1 MKRKKVLAAL
11 LAGALVMSSAA
22 FPNSMSVKAENRT
35 LEDGLV
41 ASYDFD
47 QKDLTNGISGQGQAE
62 AIVTGLGAYEQAL
75 TYEAGA
81 TDKGQALKLG
91 DYGLKLNQQNLGDDF
106 SVSMWLKPG
115 GKFAKNEAVMFLG
128 YHSPEKWLAVAGP
141 ESLGPNCKFWTNGSG
156 NGQSFGWTGFG
167 NMTIDTSWHC
177 LTVTGSNDGVT
188 AYLDGKEVGTGGSI
202 APLTGENQDVYIGVN
217 NWDTEFN
224 GLVDEIK
231 VYNRK
236 LSEQEVLQLYNPEIT
251 PEDIL
256 DAEGITVTE
265 ALHTIKG
272 RTSKITVNMPAVAE
286 ETGAEVKFE
295 SQNPEIA
302 TVGEEGVVT
311 AQKAGETSITT
322 TVTLGSV
329 TKTAETMVYVEN
341 SLNRRL
347 TAVFDF
353 ENELSNSAEGAE
365 GDAQAASLIVTGL
378 KAYNGEA
385 VYKDGHDG
393 KAIQLGEYGLKLN
406 QENLGTDYTVSA
418 WVKADTA
425 MLENQ
430 CMLFLGYHNP
440 ENWIAISGMGRGSA
454 IASDNF
460 KVWAK
465 GGIYASHTTLFS
477 PMIQNQEW
485 HQITLTESTG
495 KLSAYLDG
503 ICLGTVN
510 SNAPLVGE
518 NQDIYLGV
526 NNWDAEYA
534 GLVDEVKVYSLAMTE
549 EEVQQQAA
557 DEFSEKL
564 QKNLEKALDVKD
576 ILGKNSSENE
586 IYYDLSLP
594 TAAAGIP
601 LGWSTDH
608 EDIIGADGT
617 VTSPSA
623 DQEVTVTATASS
635 NVLQAALTFKVTVK
649 AVDSEKLTALLEE
662 AAKVDQTYLTDVS
675 KEHLQAAIAAA
686 ETAVETP
693 TYESVEKAYTD
704 LKQAMEELYYVTVE
718 NPFDAIVEPKAK
730 VSMQVGDAEQ
740 LMEIPEAVKD
750 MVTVT
755 YASED
760 ENIAVYEE
768 GTVTAAA
775 AGKTI
780 VTATVT
786 AKDEV
791 PGYGGFA
798 MEYSTAVEV
807 TAEEPPVHVHD
818 LTKMEGKE
826 PTCTAA
832 GNIEY
837 WYCEEC
843 GKYFADKD
851 ATTEISEK
859 DTILPMKEHEW
870 ETEYTVDKEATAT
883 EDGSKSIHCKHCDA
897 KKDVQVIPA
906 TGKPG
911 STDKPG
917 NTDKP
922 GSTGKPGNTGTN
934 NEGGNGNQK
943 PSGSVQ
949 TGDTTQSMPWILLL
963 GVSVLGCI
971 VVLQKRRTKK

>member
-11 LAGALVMSSAA
+11 LAGALVMSLSA

-41 ASYDFD
+41 ASYDFNK
-47 QKDLTNGISGQGQAE
+47 KDLTNGVSEQGQAE
-62 AIVTGLGAYEQAL
+62 AIVTGLKAYEQAL
-75 TYEAGA
+75 TYEAGD

-91 DYGLKLNQQNLGDDF
+91 DYGLKLNQQDLGDDF
-106 SVSMWLKPG
+106 SVSMWLKPNG
-115 GKFAKNEAVMFLG
+115 EFAKNEAVMFLG

-141 ESLGPNCKFWTNGSG
+141 ENPGPSCKFWTNGSG

-167 NMTIDTSWHC
+167 NMTMDSSWHC
-177 LTVTGSNDGVT
+177 LTVTGSNEGVT
-188 AYLDGKEVGTGGSI
+188 AYLDGKAVGTGGSI
-202 APLTGENQDVYIGVN
+202 APLTGENQDIYMGVN
-217 NWDTEFN
+217 NWDTEFD
-224 GLVDEIK
+224 GLVDDIK

-251 PEDIL
+251 PEEVL

-272 RTSKITVNMPAVAE
+272 RTSKITVNMPAVAVE
-286 ETGAEVKFE
+286 AGAKVKFE
-295 SQNPEIA
+295 SQSTEIA
-302 TVGEEGVVT
+302 TVDEEGVVT
-311 AQKAGETSITT
+311 AQKAGETSIIT

-341 SLNRRL
+341 SLNSRL

-353 ENELSNSAEGAE
+353 EDGLSNSVEGAE
-365 GDAQAASLIVTGL
+365 GAAQAASLIVTGL

-418 WVKADTA
+418 WVKADQA

-440 ENWIAISGMGRGSA
+440 ENWIAISGMGRGNA

-465 GGIYASHTTLFS
+465 GGIYGSHTTLFS
-477 PMIQNQEW
+477 PMIQSQEW
-485 HQITLTESTG
+485 HQITLTETAG
-495 KLSAYLDG
+495 QLSVYLDG

-526 NNWDAEYA
+526 NNWDTEYT
-534 GLVDEVKVYSLAMTE
+534 GLMDEVKVYSLAMTE

-557 DEFSEKL
+557 VEFSEKL
-564 QKNLEKALDVKD
+564 KKNLEKALTVRD
-576 ILGKNSSENE
+576 ILGKNSSEKE
-586 IYYDLSLP
+586 IYYNLSLP
-594 TAAAGIP
+594 IEAAGIP
-601 LGWSTDH
+601 LSWSTDH
-608 EDIIGADGT
+608 EDIIGADG
-617 VTSPSA
+617 VVKGVSA
-623 DQEVTVTATASS
+623 DQEVTVIATASS
-635 NVLQAALTFKVTVK
+635 QVLKAALSFKVTVK
-649 AVDSEKLTALLEE
+649 AVDSAKLTALLEE
-662 AAKVDQTYLTDVS
+662 AEKVDQTYLTDVS
-675 KEHLQAAIAAA
+675 KERLQAAIEAA

-693 TYESVEKAYTD
+693 TYEAVEKAYTD
-704 LKQAMEELYYVTVE
+704 LKQAMEELYYVPVE
-718 NPFDAIVEPKAK
+718 NPFDAIVQPKVK
-730 VSMQVGDAEQ
+730 TTLQVGTSEQ

-760 ENIAVYEE
+760 ENVAGYED
-768 GTVTAAA
+768 GTVTANAV
-775 AGKTI
+775 GKTI

-791 PGYGGFA
+791 SGYGGFS
-798 MEYSTAVEV
+798 MNYSTAVEV
-807 TAEEPPVHVHD
+807 TEENPPAHVHN
-818 LTKMEGKE
+818 LTKIEGKE

-832 GNIEY
+832 GNMEY
-837 WYCEEC
+837 WYCEDC
-843 GKYFADKD
+843 GKYFADQD
-851 ATTEISEK
+851 AVTELSEK
-859 DTILPMKEHEW
+859 DTILSMKEHEW
-870 ETEYTVDKEATAT
+870 ETEYTVDKEPTAT
-883 EDGSKSIHCKHCDA
+883 EAGSKSIHCKHCDA

-906 TGKPG
+906 TGTPG

-917 NTDKP
+917 N
-922 GSTGKPGNTGTN
+922 
-934 NEGGNGNQK
+934 QK
-943 PSGSVQ
+943 PTGSVQ
-949 TGDTTQSMPWILLL
+949 TGDTTWSMPMPWILLL
-963 GVSVLGCI
+963 SVSALGCI
-971 VVLQKRRTKK
+971 VVIQKRRTKK

>member
-11 LAGALVMSSAA
+11 LAGALVMSSAV

-41 ASYDFD
+41 ASYDFNK
-47 QKDLTNGISGQGQAE
+47 KDLTNGVSEQGQAE
-62 AIVTGLGAYEQAL
+62 AIVTGLKAYEQAL
-75 TYEAGA
+75 TYEAGD
-81 TDKGQALKLG
+81 TEKGQALKLG
-91 DYGLKLNQQNLGDDF
+91 DYGLKLNQQDLGDDF
-106 SVSMWLKPG
+106 SVSMWLKPNG
-115 GKFAKNEAVMFLG
+115 EFVKNEAVMFLG

-141 ESLGPNCKFWTNGSG
+141 EKPGPSCKFWTNGSG
-156 NGQSFGWTGFG
+156 NGQSFSWTDFG
-167 NMTIDTSWHC
+167 NMTMDSSWHC
-177 LTVTGSNDGVT
+177 LTVTGSNEGVT
-188 AYLDGKEVGTGGSI
+188 AYLDGKAVGTGGSI
-202 APLTGENQDVYIGVN
+202 APLTGENQDIYIGVN
-217 NWDTEFN
+217 NWDTEFD
-224 GLVDEIK
+224 GLVDDIK

-251 PEDIL
+251 PEEVL

-272 RTSKITVNMPAVAE
+272 RTSKITVNMPAVAVE
-286 ETGAEVKFE
+286 AGADVKFE
-295 SQNPEIA
+295 SQNMEIA
-302 TVGEEGVVT
+302 TVDEEGVVT
-311 AQKAGETSITT
+311 AQKAGETRITT

-341 SLNRRL
+341 SLNSRL

-353 ENELSNSAEGAE
+353 EDGLSNSAEGAE
-365 GDAQAASLIVTGL
+365 GDAQTASLIVTGL

-418 WVKADTA
+418 WVKADQA

-440 ENWIAISGMGRGSA
+440 ENWIAISGMGRGNA

-465 GGIYASHTTLFS
+465 GGIYGSHTTLFS

-485 HQITLTESTG
+485 HQITLTETAG
-495 KLSAYLDG
+495 QLSVYLDG

-526 NNWDAEYA
+526 NNWDTEYT
-534 GLVDEVKVYSLAMTE
+534 GLMDEVKVYSLAMTE

-557 DEFSEKL
+557 EEFSEKL
-564 QKNLEKALDVKD
+564 QKKLEKELTVKD
-576 ILGKNSSENE
+576 ILGKNSSEKE
-586 IYYDLSLP
+586 VYYNLSLP
-594 TAAAGIP
+594 TEAAGIP
-601 LGWSTDH
+601 LSWSTDH
-608 EDIIGADGT
+608 EDIIGADG
-617 VTSPSA
+617 VVKGVSA

-635 NVLQAALTFKVTVK
+635 QVLKAALSLKVTVK
-649 AVDSEKLTALLEE
+649 AVDSAKLTALLEE
-662 AAKVDQTYLTDVS
+662 AEKVDQTYLTDVS
-675 KEHLQAAIAAA
+675 KERLQAAIEVA

-693 TYESVEKAYTD
+693 TYEVVEKAYTD

-718 NPFDAIVEPKAK
+718 NPFDAIVQPKVKTTLQAGT
-730 VSMQVGDAEQ
+730 SEQ

-760 ENIAVYEE
+760 ENVAGYED
-768 GTVTAAA
+768 GTVTANAV
-775 AGKTI
+775 GKTI

-791 PGYGGFA
+791 AGYGGFS
-798 MEYSTAVEV
+798 MNYSTAVEV
-807 TAEEPPVHVHD
+807 TEENPPAHVHN
-818 LTKMEGKE
+818 LTKVEGKE

-832 GNIEY
+832 GNMEY

-843 GKYFADKD
+843 GKYFADQD
-851 ATTEISEK
+851 AVTELSEK
-859 DTILPMKEHEW
+859 DIILPMKEHEW
-870 ETEYTVDKEATAT
+870 ETEYRVDKEPTAT
-883 EDGSKSIHCKHCDA
+883 EAGSKSIHCKHCDA

-906 TGKPG
+906 TGTPG

-917 NTDKP
+917 N
-922 GSTGKPGNTGTN
+922 
-934 NEGGNGNQK
+934 QK
-943 PSGSVQ
+943 PTGSVQ
-949 TGDTTQSMPWILLL
+949 TGDTTWSMPWILLL
-963 GVSVLGCI
+963 GVSAFGCI
-971 VVLQKRRTKK
+971 VVIQKRRTKK

>member
-22 FPNSMSVKAENRT
+22 FPNSMSVKAERRT

-41 ASYDFD
+41 ASYDFNK
-47 QKDLTNGISGQGQAE
+47 KDLTNGVSGQGQAE
-62 AIVTGLGAYEQAL
+62 AIITGLSAYEQVL
-75 TYEAGA
+75 TYAAGD

-91 DYGLKLNQQNLGDDF
+91 DYGLKLNQQDLGDDF
-106 SVSMWLKPG
+106 SVSMWLKPNG
-115 GKFAKNEAVMFLG
+115 AFAKNEAVMFLG

-141 ESLGPNCKFWTNGSG
+141 ENPGPSCKFWTNGSG

-167 NMTIDTSWHC
+167 NMTMDPSWHC
-177 LTVTGSNDGVT
+177 LTVTGSNEGVT
-188 AYLDGKEVGTGGSI
+188 AYLDGKAVGTGGSI
-202 APLTGENQDVYIGVN
+202 APLTGENQDIYIGVN
-217 NWDTEFN
+217 NWDTEFD
-224 GLVDEIK
+224 GLVDDIK

-251 PEDIL
+251 PEEVL

-272 RTSKITVNMPAVAE
+272 RTSKITVNMPAVAVE
-286 ETGAEVKFE
+286 AGADVKFE
-295 SQNPEIA
+295 SQNTEIA
-302 TVGEEGVVT
+302 TVDEEGVVT
-311 AQKAGETSITT
+311 AQQAGETRITT

-341 SLNRRL
+341 SLNSRL

-353 ENELSNSAEGAE
+353 EDGLSNSAEGAE
-365 GDAQAASLIVTGL
+365 GTAQAASLIVTGL

-418 WVKADTA
+418 WVKADQA

-440 ENWIAISGMGRGSA
+440 ENWIAISGMGRGNA

-465 GGIYASHTTLFS
+465 GGIYGSHTTLFS

-485 HQITLTESTG
+485 HQITLTETAG
-495 KLSAYLDG
+495 QLSVYLDG

-526 NNWDAEYA
+526 NNWDTEYT
-534 GLVDEVKVYSLAMTE
+534 GLMDEVKVYSLAMTE

-557 DEFSEKL
+557 EEFSEKL
-564 QKNLEKALDVKD
+564 QKNLEKALTVRD
-576 ILGKNSSENE
+576 ILGKNSSEKE
-586 IYYDLSLP
+586 IYYNLSLP
-594 TAAAGIP
+594 TEAAGMP
-601 LGWSTDH
+601 LSWSTDH
-608 EDIIGADGT
+608 EDIIGADGV
-617 VTSPSA
+617 VTGVSA

-635 NVLQAALTFKVTVK
+635 QVLQAELSFKVTVK
-649 AVDSEKLTALLEE
+649 AVDSAKLTALLEE
-662 AAKVDQTYLTDVS
+662 AEKVDQTYLTDVS
-675 KEHLQAAIAAA
+675 KERLQAAIAAA
-686 ETAVETP
+686 ETAVGTP
-693 TYESVEKAYTD
+693 TYEAVEKAYTD
-704 LKQAMEELYYVTVE
+704 LKQAMEELYYVAVE
-718 NPFDAIVEPKAK
+718 NPFDAIVQPKVKTTLQAGT
-730 VSMQVGDAEQ
+730 SEQ

-760 ENIAVYEE
+760 ENVAGYED
-768 GTVTAAA
+768 GTVTANAV
-775 AGKTI
+775 GKTI

-791 PGYGGFA
+791 PGYGGFS
-798 MEYSTAVEV
+798 MNYSTAVEV
-807 TAEEPPVHVHD
+807 TEENPPAHVHN
-818 LTKMEGKE
+818 LTKVEGKE

-832 GNIEY
+832 GNMEY

-843 GKYFADKD
+843 GKYFADQD
-851 ATTEISEK
+851 AVTEISEK

-870 ETEYTVDKEATAT
+870 ETEYTVDKEPTAT
-883 EDGSKSIHCKHCDA
+883 EAGSKSIHCKHCDA

-906 TGKPG
+906 TG
-911 STDKPG
+911 TQ
-917 NTDKP
+917 
-922 GSTGKPGNTGTN
+922 GSTGKPGSTGTN

-943 PSGSVQ
+943 PTGSVQ
-949 TGDTTQSMPWILLL
+949 TGDTTRSMPWILLL
-963 GVSVLGCI
+963 SVSALGCT
-971 VVLQKRRTKK
+971 VVIQKRRSKK

>member
-41 ASYDFD
+41 ASYDFNK
-47 QKDLTNGISGQGQAE
+47 KDLTNGVSEQGQAE

-75 TYEAGA
+75 TYEAGD

-91 DYGLKLNQQNLGDDF
+91 DYGLKLNQRDLGDDF
-106 SVSMWLKPG
+106 SVSMWLKPNG
-115 GKFAKNEAVMFLG
+115 DFAENEAVMFLG
-128 YHSPEKWLAVAGP
+128 YHSPEKWLAVAGSGNP
-141 ESLGPNCKFWTNGSG
+141 ESDCKFWTNGSG

-167 NMTIDTSWHC
+167 NMTIDSSWHC
-177 LTVTGSNDGVT
+177 LTVTGSNEGVT
-188 AYLDGKEVGTGGSI
+188 AYLDGKAVGTGGSI
-202 APLTGENQDVYIGVN
+202 APLTGENQDIYIGVN
-217 NWDTEFN
+217 NWDTEFD
-224 GLVDEIK
+224 GLVDDIK

-251 PEDIL
+251 PEEVL

-272 RTSKITVNMPAVAE
+272 RTSKITVNMPAVAVE
-286 ETGAEVKFE
+286 AGAKVKFE
-295 SQNPEIA
+295 SQSTEIA
-302 TVGEEGVVT
+302 TVDEEGVVT

-341 SLNRRL
+341 SLNSRL

-353 ENELSNSAEGAE
+353 EDGLSNSAEGAE
-365 GDAQAASLIVTGL
+365 GAAQAASLIVTGL

-385 VYKDGHDG
+385 VYKDGHAG

-418 WVKADTA
+418 WVKADQA

-440 ENWIAISGMGRGSA
+440 ENWIAISGMGRGNA

-465 GGIYASHTTLFS
+465 GGIYGSHTTLFS
-477 PMIQNQEW
+477 PMIQSQEW
-485 HQITLTESTG
+485 HQITLTETAG
-495 KLSAYLDG
+495 QLSVYLDG

-526 NNWDAEYA
+526 NNWDTEYT
-534 GLVDEVKVYSLAMTE
+534 GLMDEVKVYSLAMTE

-557 DEFSEKL
+557 EEFSEKL
-564 QKNLEKALDVKD
+564 QKKLEKELTVKD
-576 ILGKNSSENE
+576 ILGKNSSEKE
-586 IYYDLSLP
+586 VYYNLSLP
-594 TAAAGIP
+594 TEATGIP
-601 LGWSTDH
+601 LSWSTDH
-608 EDIIGADGT
+608 EDIIGADG
-617 VTSPSA
+617 VVKGVSA

-635 NVLQAALTFKVTVK
+635 QVLQAALSFKVTVK
-649 AVDSEKLTALLEE
+649 AVDSAKLTALLEE
-662 AAKVDQTYLTDVS
+662 AEKVDQTYLTDVS
-675 KEHLQAAIAAA
+675 KERLQAAIAAA

-693 TYESVEKAYTD
+693 TYEAVEKAYTD

-718 NPFDAIVEPKAK
+718 NPFDAIVQPKVKTTLQAGT
-730 VSMQVGDAEQ
+730 SEQ

-760 ENIAVYEE
+760 ENVAGYEN
-768 GTVTAAA
+768 GTVTANAV
-775 AGKTI
+775 GKTI

-791 PGYGGFA
+791 LGYGGFS
-798 MEYSTAVEV
+798 MNYSTAVEV
-807 TAEEPPVHVHD
+807 TEENPPAHVHN
-818 LTKMEGKE
+818 LTKVEGKE

-832 GNIEY
+832 GNMEY

-843 GKYFADKD
+843 GKYFADQD
-851 ATTEISEK
+851 AVTEISGK

-870 ETEYTVDKEATAT
+870 ETEYTVDKEPTAT
-883 EDGSKSIHCKHCDA
+883 EAGSKSIHCKHCDA
-897 KKDVQVIPA
+897 KMDVQVIPA
-906 TGKPG
+906 TGTPG

-917 NTDKP
+917 N
-922 GSTGKPGNTGTN
+922 
-934 NEGGNGNQK
+934 QK
-943 PSGSVQ
+943 PTESVQ
-949 TGDTTQSMPWILLL
+949 TGDTTWSMPWILLL
-963 GVSVLGCI
+963 GISAFGCI
-971 VVLQKRRTKK
+971 VVIQKRRTKK

>member
-41 ASYDFD
+41 ASYDFNK
-47 QKDLTNGISGQGQAE
+47 KDLTNGVSEQGQAE

-75 TYEAGA
+75 TYEAGD

-91 DYGLKLNQQNLGDDF
+91 DYGLKLNQRDLGDDF
-106 SVSMWLKPG
+106 SVSMWLKPNG
-115 GKFAKNEAVMFLG
+115 DFAENEAVMFLG
-128 YHSPEKWLAVAGP
+128 YHSPEKWLAVAGSGNP
-141 ESLGPNCKFWTNGSG
+141 ESDCKFWTNGSG

-167 NMTIDTSWHC
+167 NMTMDSSWHC
-177 LTVTGSNDGVT
+177 LTVTGSNEGVT
-188 AYLDGKEVGTGGSI
+188 AYLDGKAVGTGGSI
-202 APLTGENQDVYIGVN
+202 APLTGENQDIYIGVN
-217 NWDTEFN
+217 NWDTEFD
-224 GLVDEIK
+224 GLVDDIK

-251 PEDIL
+251 PEEVL

-272 RTSKITVNMPAVAE
+272 RTSKITVNMPAVAVE
-286 ETGAEVKFE
+286 AGAKVKFE
-295 SQNPEIA
+295 SQSTEIA
-302 TVGEEGVVT
+302 TVDEEGVVT

-322 TVTLGSV
+322 TATLGSV

-341 SLNRRL
+341 SLNSRL

-353 ENELSNSAEGAE
+353 EDGLSNSAEGAE
-365 GDAQAASLIVTGL
+365 GAAQAASLIVTGL

-418 WVKADTA
+418 WVKADQA

-440 ENWIAISGMGRGSA
+440 ENWIAISGMGRGNA

-465 GGIYASHTTLFS
+465 GGIYGSHTTLFS

-485 HQITLTESTG
+485 HQITLTETAG
-495 KLSAYLDG
+495 QLSVYLDG

-526 NNWDAEYA
+526 NNWDTEYT
-534 GLVDEVKVYSLAMTE
+534 GLMDEVKVYSLAMTE

-557 DEFSEKL
+557 EEFSEKL
-564 QKNLEKALDVKD
+564 KKNLEKALTVRD
-576 ILGKNSSENE
+576 ILGKNSSEKE
-586 IYYDLSLP
+586 IYYNLSLP
-594 TAAAGIP
+594 TEVAGIP
-601 LGWSTDH
+601 LSWSTDH
-608 EDIIGADGT
+608 EDIIGADG
-617 VTSPSA
+617 VVKGVSV

-635 NVLQAALTFKVTVK
+635 QVLQAALSFKVTVK
-649 AVDSEKLTALLEE
+649 AVDSAKLTALLEE
-662 AAKVDQTYLTDVS
+662 AEKVDQTYLTDVS
-675 KEHLQAAIAAA
+675 KERLQAAIAAA

-693 TYESVEKAYTD
+693 TYEAVEKACTD

-718 NPFDAIVEPKAK
+718 NPFDAIVQPKVKTTLQAGT
-730 VSMQVGDAEQ
+730 SEQ

-760 ENIAVYEE
+760 ENVAGYED
-768 GTVTAAA
+768 GTVTANAV
-775 AGKTI
+775 GKTI

-791 PGYGGFA
+791 AGYGGFS
-798 MEYSTAVEV
+798 MNYSTAVEV
-807 TAEEPPVHVHD
+807 TEENPPAHVHN
-818 LTKMEGKE
+818 LTKVEGKE

-832 GNIEY
+832 GNMEY

-843 GKYFADKD
+843 GKYFADQD
-851 ATTEISEK
+851 AVTEISEK

-870 ETEYTVDKEATAT
+870 ETEYTVDKEPTAT
-883 EDGSKSIHCKHCDA
+883 EAGSKSIHCKHCDA

-906 TGKPG
+906 TGTPG

-917 NTDKP
+917 N
-922 GSTGKPGNTGTN
+922 
-934 NEGGNGNQK
+934 QK
-943 PSGSVQ
+943 PTGSVQ
-949 TGDTTQSMPWILLL
+949 TGDTTWSMPWILLL
-963 GVSVLGCI
+963 GVSAFGCI
-971 VVLQKRRTKK
+971 VVIQKRRTKK

>member
-62 AIVTGLGAYEQAL
+62 AIVTGLKAYEQAL
-75 TYEAGA
+75 TYEAGD

-106 SVSMWLKPG
+106 SVSMWLKPD

-141 ESLGPNCKFWTNGSG
+141 ENPGPSCKFWTNGSG

-188 AYLDGKEVGTGGSI
+188 AYLDGKAVGTGGSI

-256 DAEGITVTE
+256 DAEGITATE

-286 ETGAEVKFE
+286 EAGAEVKFE

-302 TVGEEGVVT
+302 TVDEEGVVT

-341 SLNRRL
+341 SLNSRL

-406 QENLGTDYTVSA
+406 QNNLGTDYTVSA

-465 GGIYASHTTLFS
+465 GGIYGSHTTLFS
-477 PMIQNQEW
+477 PMIQSQEW

-564 QKNLEKALDVKD
+564 QKSLEKALDVKD

-594 TAAAGIP
+594 TASAGIP
-601 LGWSTDH
+601 LSWSTDH

-662 AAKVDQTYLTDVS
+662 AAKVDPTYLTDVS
-675 KEHLQAAIAAA
+675 KERLQAAIAAA

-718 NPFDAIVEPKAK
+718 NPFDAIVEPKVK

-760 ENIAVYEE
+760 ENVAVYEE

-807 TAEEPPVHVHD
+807 TAEEPPAHVHD

-883 EDGSKSIHCKHCDA
+883 EDGSKSIHCKNCDA

-934 NEGGNGNQK
+934 NEGGNGSQK

-949 TGDTTQSMPWILLL
+949 TGDTTQSMAWILLL
-963 GVSVLGCI
+963 GVSALGCI
-971 VVLQKRRTKK
+971 VVIQKRRTEK

>member
-41 ASYDFD
+41 ASYDFNK
-47 QKDLTNGISGQGQAE
+47 KDLTNGVSEQGQAE

-75 TYEAGA
+75 TYEAGD

-91 DYGLKLNQQNLGDDF
+91 DYGLKLNQRDLGDDF
-106 SVSMWLKPG
+106 SVSMWLKPNG
-115 GKFAKNEAVMFLG
+115 DFAENEAVMFLG
-128 YHSPEKWLAVAGP
+128 YHSPEKWLAVAGSGNP
-141 ESLGPNCKFWTNGSG
+141 ESDCKFWTNGSG

-167 NMTIDTSWHC
+167 NMTIDSSWHC
-177 LTVTGSNDGVT
+177 LTVTGSNEGVT
-188 AYLDGKEVGTGGSI
+188 AYLDGKAVGTGGSI
-202 APLTGENQDVYIGVN
+202 APLTGENQDIYIGVN
-217 NWDTEFN
+217 NWDTEFD
-224 GLVDEIK
+224 GLVDDIK

-251 PEDIL
+251 PEEVL

-272 RTSKITVNMPAVAE
+272 RTSKITVNMPAVAVE
-286 ETGAEVKFE
+286 AGAKVKFE
-295 SQNPEIA
+295 SQSTEIA
-302 TVGEEGVVT
+302 TVDEEGVVT

-322 TVTLGSV
+322 TATLGSV

-341 SLNRRL
+341 SLNSRL

-353 ENELSNSAEGAE
+353 EDGLSNSAEGAE
-365 GDAQAASLIVTGL
+365 GAAQAASLIVTGL

-418 WVKADTA
+418 WVKADQA

-440 ENWIAISGMGRGSA
+440 ENWIAISGMGRGNA

-465 GGIYASHTTLFS
+465 GGIYGSHTTLFS

-485 HQITLTESTG
+485 HQITLTETAG
-495 KLSAYLDG
+495 QLSVYLDG

-526 NNWDAEYA
+526 NNWDTEYT
-534 GLVDEVKVYSLAMTE
+534 GLMDEVKVYSLAMTE

-557 DEFSEKL
+557 EEFSEKL
-564 QKNLEKALDVKD
+564 QKKLEKELTVKD
-576 ILGKNSSENE
+576 ILGKNSSEKE
-586 IYYDLSLP
+586 VYYNLSLP
-594 TAAAGIP
+594 TEAAGIP
-601 LGWSTDH
+601 LSWSTDH
-608 EDIIGADGT
+608 EDIIGADG
-617 VTSPSA
+617 VVKGVSA

-635 NVLQAALTFKVTVK
+635 QVLKAALSFKVTVK
-649 AVDSEKLTALLEE
+649 AVDSAKLTALLEE
-662 AAKVDQTYLTDVS
+662 AEKVDQTYLTDVS
-675 KEHLQAAIAAA
+675 KERLQAAIEAA

-693 TYESVEKAYTD
+693 TYEAVEKAYTD
-704 LKQAMEELYYVTVE
+704 LKQAMEELYYVPVE
-718 NPFDAIVEPKAK
+718 NPFDAIVQPKVKTTLQAGT
-730 VSMQVGDAEQ
+730 SEQ

-760 ENIAVYEE
+760 ENVAGYED
-768 GTVTAAA
+768 GTVTANA

-807 TAEEPPVHVHD
+807 TAEEPSVHVHD

-832 GNIEY
+832 GNMEY

-851 ATTEISEK
+851 ATTELSEK

-870 ETEYTVDKEATAT
+870 ETEYTVDKEPTAT
-883 EDGSKSIHCKHCDA
+883 EAGSKSIHCKHCDA

-906 TGKPG
+906 TGTPG

-917 NTDKP
+917 N
-922 GSTGKPGNTGTN
+922 
-934 NEGGNGNQK
+934 QK
-943 PSGSVQ
+943 PTGSVQ
-949 TGDTTQSMPWILLL
+949 TGDTTWSMPWILLL
-963 GVSVLGCI
+963 GVSAFGCI
-971 VVLQKRRTKK
+971 VVIQKRRTKK

>member
-41 ASYDFD
+41 ASYDFNK
-47 QKDLTNGISGQGQAE
+47 KDLTNGVSEQGQAE

-75 TYEAGA
+75 TYEAGD

-91 DYGLKLNQQNLGDDF
+91 DYGLKLNQRDLGDDF
-106 SVSMWLKPG
+106 SVSMWLKPNG
-115 GKFAKNEAVMFLG
+115 DFAENEAVMFLG
-128 YHSPEKWLAVAGP
+128 YHSPEKWLAVAGSGNP
-141 ESLGPNCKFWTNGSG
+141 ESDCKFWTNGSG

-167 NMTIDTSWHC
+167 NMTIDSSWHC
-177 LTVTGSNDGVT
+177 LTVTGSNEGVT
-188 AYLDGKEVGTGGSI
+188 AYLDGKAVGTGGSI
-202 APLTGENQDVYIGVN
+202 APLTGENQDIYIGVN
-217 NWDTEFN
+217 NWDTEFD
-224 GLVDEIK
+224 GLVDDIK

-251 PEDIL
+251 PEEVL

-272 RTSKITVNMPAVAE
+272 RTSKITVNMPAVAVE
-286 ETGAEVKFE
+286 AGAKVKFE
-295 SQNPEIA
+295 SQSTEIA
-302 TVGEEGVVT
+302 TVDEEGVVT

-341 SLNRRL
+341 SLNSRL

-353 ENELSNSAEGAE
+353 EDGLSNSAEGAE
-365 GDAQAASLIVTGL
+365 GAAQAASLIVTGL

-385 VYKDGHDG
+385 VYKDGHAG

-418 WVKADTA
+418 WVKADQA

-440 ENWIAISGMGRGSA
+440 ENWIAISGMGRGNA

-465 GGIYASHTTLFS
+465 GGIYGSHTTLFS

-485 HQITLTESTG
+485 HQITLTETAG
-495 KLSAYLDG
+495 QLSVYLDG

-526 NNWDAEYA
+526 NNWDTEYT
-534 GLVDEVKVYSLAMTE
+534 GLMDEVKVYSLAMTE

-557 DEFSEKL
+557 EEFSEKL
-564 QKNLEKALDVKD
+564 QKKLEKELTVKD
-576 ILGKNSSENE
+576 ILGKNSSEKE
-586 IYYDLSLP
+586 VYYNLSLP
-594 TAAAGIP
+594 TEAAGIP
-601 LGWSTDH
+601 LSWSTDH
-608 EDIIGADGT
+608 EDIIGADG
-617 VTSPSA
+617 VVKGVSA

-635 NVLQAALTFKVTVK
+635 QVLQAALSFKVTVK
-649 AVDSEKLTALLEE
+649 AVDSAKLTALLEE
-662 AAKVDQTYLTDVS
+662 AEKVDQTYLTDVS
-675 KEHLQAAIAAA
+675 KERLQAAIEAA

-693 TYESVEKAYTD
+693 TYEAVEKAYTD
-704 LKQAMEELYYVTVE
+704 LKQAMEELYYVPVE
-718 NPFDAIVEPKAK
+718 NPFDAIVQPKVKTTLQAGT
-730 VSMQVGDAEQ
+730 SEQ

-760 ENIAVYEE
+760 ENVAGYED
-768 GTVTAAA
+768 GTVTANAV
-775 AGKTI
+775 GKTI

-791 PGYGGFA
+791 AGYGGFS
-798 MEYSTAVEV
+798 MNYSTAVEV
-807 TAEEPPVHVHD
+807 TEENPPAHVHN
-818 LTKMEGKE
+818 LTKVEGKE

-832 GNIEY
+832 GNMEY

-843 GKYFADKD
+843 GKYFADQD
-851 ATTEISEK
+851 AVTEISEK

-870 ETEYTVDKEATAT
+870 ETEYTVDKEPTAT
-883 EDGSKSIHCKHCDA
+883 EAGSKSIHCKHCDA

-906 TGKPG
+906 TGTPG

-917 NTDKP
+917 N
-922 GSTGKPGNTGTN
+922 
-934 NEGGNGNQK
+934 QK
-943 PSGSVQ
+943 PTGSVQ
-949 TGDTTQSMPWILLL
+949 TGDTTWSMPWILLL
-963 GVSVLGCI
+963 GVSAFGCI
-971 VVLQKRRTKK
+971 VVIQKRRTKK

>member
-1 MKRKKVLAAL
+1 MKRKKVLAAF

-62 AIVTGLGAYEQAL
+62 AIVTGLKAYEQAL
-75 TYEAGA
+75 TYEAGD

-106 SVSMWLKPG
+106 SVSMWLKPD

-141 ESLGPNCKFWTNGSG
+141 ENPGPSCKFWTNGSG

-188 AYLDGKEVGTGGSI
+188 AYLDGKAVGTGGSI

-256 DAEGITVTE
+256 DAEGITATE
-265 ALHTIKG
+265 VLHTIKG

-286 ETGAEVKFE
+286 EAGAEVKFE

-302 TVGEEGVVT
+302 TVDEEGVVT

-341 SLNRRL
+341 SLNSRL

-510 SNAPLVGE
+510 SNAPLVGK

-564 QKNLEKALDVKD
+564 QKNLEKAMDVKD

-601 LGWSTDH
+601 LSWSTDH

-675 KEHLQAAIAAA
+675 KERLQAAIAAA

-704 LKQAMEELYYVTVE
+704 LKQAMEELYYVTIE

-750 MVTVT
+750 MVTVI

-760 ENIAVYEE
+760 ENVAVYEE

-807 TAEEPPVHVHD
+807 TEEKPPVHVHD

-883 EDGSKSIHCKHCDA
+883 EDGSKSIHCKNCDA

-911 STDKPG
+911 STD
-917 NTDKP
+917 
-922 GSTGKPGNTGTN
+922 KPGNTGTN

-963 GVSVLGCI
+963 GVSALGCI
-971 VVLQKRRTKK
+971 VVIQKRRTEK

>member
-41 ASYDFD
+41 ASYDFNK
-47 QKDLTNGISGQGQAE
+47 KDLTNGVSEQGQAE

-75 TYEAGA
+75 TYEAGD

-91 DYGLKLNQQNLGDDF
+91 DYGLKLNQRDLGDDF
-106 SVSMWLKPG
+106 SVSMWLKPNG
-115 GKFAKNEAVMFLG
+115 DFAENEAVMFLG
-128 YHSPEKWLAVAGP
+128 YHSPEKWLAVAGSGNP
-141 ESLGPNCKFWTNGSG
+141 ESDCKFWTNGSG

-167 NMTIDTSWHC
+167 NMTIDSSWHC
-177 LTVTGSNDGVT
+177 LTVTGSNEGVT
-188 AYLDGKEVGTGGSI
+188 AYLDGKAVGTGGSI
-202 APLTGENQDVYIGVN
+202 APLTGENQDIYIGVN
-217 NWDTEFN
+217 NWDTEFD
-224 GLVDEIK
+224 GLVDDIK

-251 PEDIL
+251 PEEVL

-272 RTSKITVNMPAVAE
+272 RTSKITVNMPAVAVE
-286 ETGAEVKFE
+286 AGAKVKFE
-295 SQNPEIA
+295 SQSTEIA
-302 TVGEEGVVT
+302 TVDEEGVVT

-322 TVTLGSV
+322 TATLGSV

-341 SLNRRL
+341 SLNSRL

-353 ENELSNSAEGAE
+353 EDGLSNSAEGAE
-365 GDAQAASLIVTGL
+365 GAAQAASLIVTGL

-418 WVKADTA
+418 WVKADQA

-440 ENWIAISGMGRGSA
+440 ENWIAISGMGRGNA

-465 GGIYASHTTLFS
+465 GGIYGSHTTLFS

-485 HQITLTESTG
+485 HQITLTETAG
-495 KLSAYLDG
+495 QLSVYLDG

-526 NNWDAEYA
+526 NNWDTEYT
-534 GLVDEVKVYSLAMTE
+534 GLMDEVKVYSLAMTE

-557 DEFSEKL
+557 EEFSEKL
-564 QKNLEKALDVKD
+564 QKKLEKELTVKD
-576 ILGKNSSENE
+576 ILGKNSSEKE
-586 IYYDLSLP
+586 VYYNLSLP
-594 TAAAGIP
+594 TEAAGIP
-601 LGWSTDH
+601 LSWSTDH
-608 EDIIGADGT
+608 EDIIGADG
-617 VTSPSA
+617 VVKGVSA

-635 NVLQAALTFKVTVK
+635 QVLQAELSFKVTVK
-649 AVDSEKLTALLEE
+649 AVDSAKLTALLEE
-662 AAKVDQTYLTDVS
+662 AEKVDQTYLTDVS
-675 KEHLQAAIAAA
+675 KERLQAAIAAA
-686 ETAVETP
+686 ETAVGTP
-693 TYESVEKAYTD
+693 TYEAVEKAYTD
-704 LKQAMEELYYVTVE
+704 LKQAMEELYYVPVE
-718 NPFDAIVEPKAK
+718 NPFDAIVQPKVKTTLQAGT
-730 VSMQVGDAEQ
+730 SEQ

-760 ENIAVYEE
+760 ENVAGYED
-768 GTVTAAA
+768 GTVTANAV
-775 AGKTI
+775 GKTI

-791 PGYGGFA
+791 PGYGGFS
-798 MEYSTAVEV
+798 MNYSTAVEV
-807 TAEEPPVHVHD
+807 TEENPPAHVHN
-818 LTKMEGKE
+818 LTKVEGKE

-832 GNIEY
+832 GNMEY

-843 GKYFADKD
+843 GKYFADQD
-851 ATTEISEK
+851 AVTEISEK

-870 ETEYTVDKEATAT
+870 ETEYTVDKEPTAT
-883 EDGSKSIHCKHCDA
+883 EAGSKSIHCKHCDA

-906 TGKPG
+906 TG
-911 STDKPG
+911 TQ
-917 NTDKP
+917 
-922 GSTGKPGNTGTN
+922 GSTGKPGSTGTN

-943 PSGSVQ
+943 PTGSVQ
-949 TGDTTQSMPWILLL
+949 TGDTTRSMPWILLL
-963 GVSVLGCI
+963 SVSALGCI
-971 VVLQKRRTKK
+971 VVIQKRRSKK

>member
-41 ASYDFD
+41 ASYDFNK
-47 QKDLTNGISGQGQAE
+47 KDLTNGVSEQGQAE

-75 TYEAGA
+75 TYEAGD

-91 DYGLKLNQQNLGDDF
+91 DYGLKLNQQDLGDDF
-106 SVSMWLKPG
+106 SVSMWLKPNG
-115 GKFAKNEAVMFLG
+115 DFAENEAVMFLG
-128 YHSPEKWLAVAGP
+128 YHSPEKWLAVAGSGNP
-141 ESLGPNCKFWTNGSG
+141 ESDCKFWTNGSG

-167 NMTIDTSWHC
+167 NMTIDSSWHC
-177 LTVTGSNDGVT
+177 LTVTGSNEGVT
-188 AYLDGKEVGTGGSI
+188 AYLDGKAVGTGGSI
-202 APLTGENQDVYIGVN
+202 APLTGENQDIYIGVN
-217 NWDTEFN
+217 NWDTEFD
-224 GLVDEIK
+224 GLVDDIK

-251 PEDIL
+251 PEEVL

-272 RTSKITVNMPAVAE
+272 RTSKITVNMPAVAVE
-286 ETGAEVKFE
+286 AGAKVKFE
-295 SQNPEIA
+295 SQSTEIA
-302 TVGEEGVVT
+302 TVDEEGVVT

-341 SLNRRL
+341 SLNSRL

-353 ENELSNSAEGAE
+353 EDGLSNSAEGAE
-365 GDAQAASLIVTGL
+365 GAAQAASLIVTGL

-385 VYKDGHDG
+385 VYKDGHAG

-418 WVKADTA
+418 WVKADQA

-440 ENWIAISGMGRGSA
+440 ENWIAISGMGRGNA

-465 GGIYASHTTLFS
+465 GGIYGSHTTLFS
-477 PMIQNQEW
+477 PMIQSQEW
-485 HQITLTESTG
+485 HQITLTETAG
-495 KLSAYLDG
+495 QLSVYLDG
-503 ICLGTVN
+503 IYLGTAN

-526 NNWDAEYA
+526 NNWDTEYT
-534 GLVDEVKVYSLAMTE
+534 GLMDEVKVYSLAMTE

-557 DEFSEKL
+557 EEFSEKL
-564 QKNLEKALDVKD
+564 QKKLEKELTVKD
-576 ILGKNSSENE
+576 ILGKNSSEKE
-586 IYYDLSLP
+586 VYYNLSLP

-601 LGWSTDH
+601 LSWSTDH
-608 EDIIGADGT
+608 EDIIGADG
-617 VTSPSA
+617 VVKGVSA

-635 NVLQAALTFKVTVK
+635 QVLQAALSFKVTVK
-649 AVDSEKLTALLEE
+649 AVDSAKLTALLEE
-662 AAKVDQTYLTDVS
+662 AEKVDQTYLTDVS
-675 KEHLQAAIAAA
+675 KERLQAAIAAA

-693 TYESVEKAYTD
+693 TYEAVEKAYTD

-718 NPFDAIVEPKAK
+718 NPFDAIVQPKVKTTLQAGT
-730 VSMQVGDAEQ
+730 SEQ

-760 ENIAVYEE
+760 ENVAGYEN
-768 GTVTAAA
+768 GTVTANAV
-775 AGKTI
+775 GKTI

-791 PGYGGFA
+791 LGYGGFS
-798 MEYSTAVEV
+798 MNYSTAVEV
-807 TAEEPPVHVHD
+807 TEENPPAHVHN
-818 LTKMEGKE
+818 LTKVEGKE

-832 GNIEY
+832 GNMEY

-843 GKYFADKD
+843 GKYFADQD
-851 ATTEISEK
+851 AVTEISGK

-870 ETEYTVDKEATAT
+870 ETEYTVDKEPTAT
-883 EDGSKSIHCKHCDA
+883 EAGSKSIHCKHCDA
-897 KKDVQVIPA
+897 KMDVQVIPA
-906 TGKPG
+906 TGTPG

-917 NTDKP
+917 N
-922 GSTGKPGNTGTN
+922 
-934 NEGGNGNQK
+934 QK
-943 PSGSVQ
+943 PTESVQ
-949 TGDTTQSMPWILLL
+949 TGDTTWSMPWILLL
-963 GVSVLGCI
+963 GVSALGCI
-971 VVLQKRRTKK
+971 VVIQKRRTEK

>member
-41 ASYDFD
+41 ASYDFNK
-47 QKDLTNGISGQGQAE
+47 KDLTNGVSEQGQAE
-62 AIVTGLGAYEQAL
+62 AIVTGFGAYEQAL
-75 TYEAGA
+75 TYEAGD

-91 DYGLKLNQQNLGDDF
+91 DYGLKLNQRDLGDDF
-106 SVSMWLKPG
+106 SVSMWLKPNG
-115 GKFAKNEAVMFLG
+115 DFAENEAVMFLG
-128 YHSPEKWLAVAGP
+128 YHSPEKWLAVAGSGNP
-141 ESLGPNCKFWTNGSG
+141 ESDCKFWTNGSG

-167 NMTIDTSWHC
+167 NMTIDSSWHC
-177 LTVTGSNDGVT
+177 LTVTGSNEGVT
-188 AYLDGKEVGTGGSI
+188 AYLDGKAVGTGGSI
-202 APLTGENQDVYIGVN
+202 APLTGENQDIYIGVN
-217 NWDTEFN
+217 NWDTEFD
-224 GLVDEIK
+224 GLVDDIK

-251 PEDIL
+251 PEEVL

-272 RTSKITVNMPAVAE
+272 RTSKITVNMPAVAVE
-286 ETGAEVKFE
+286 AGAKVKFE
-295 SQNPEIA
+295 SQSTEIA
-302 TVGEEGVVT
+302 TVDEEGVVT

-322 TVTLGSV
+322 TATLGSV

-341 SLNRRL
+341 SLNSRL

-353 ENELSNSAEGAE
+353 EDGLSNSAEGAE
-365 GDAQAASLIVTGL
+365 GAAQAASLIVTGL

-418 WVKADTA
+418 WVKADQA

-440 ENWIAISGMGRGSA
+440 ENWIAISGMGRGNA

-465 GGIYASHTTLFS
+465 GGIYGSHTTLFS

-485 HQITLTESTG
+485 HQITLTETAG
-495 KLSAYLDG
+495 QLSVYLDG

-526 NNWDAEYA
+526 NNWDTEYT
-534 GLVDEVKVYSLAMTE
+534 GLMDEVKVYSLAMTE

-557 DEFSEKL
+557 EEFSEKL
-564 QKNLEKALDVKD
+564 KKNLEKALTVRD
-576 ILGKNSSENE
+576 ILGKNSSEKE
-586 IYYDLSLP
+586 IYYNLSLP
-594 TAAAGIP
+594 TEVAGIP
-601 LGWSTDH
+601 LSWSTDH
-608 EDIIGADGT
+608 EDIIGADG
-617 VTSPSA
+617 VVKGVSV

-635 NVLQAALTFKVTVK
+635 QVLQAALSFKVTVK
-649 AVDSEKLTALLEE
+649 AVDSAKLTALLEE
-662 AAKVDQTYLTDVS
+662 AEKVDQTYLTDVS
-675 KEHLQAAIAAA
+675 KERLQAAIAAA

-693 TYESVEKAYTD
+693 TYEAVEKAYTD
-704 LKQAMEELYYVTVE
+704 LKQAMEELYYVPVE
-718 NPFDAIVEPKAK
+718 NPFDAIVQPKVKTTLQAGT
-730 VSMQVGDAEQ
+730 SEQ

-760 ENIAVYEE
+760 ENVAGYED
-768 GTVTAAA
+768 GTVTANAV
-775 AGKTI
+775 GKTI

-791 PGYGGFA
+791 AGYGGFS
-798 MEYSTAVEV
+798 MNYSTAVEV
-807 TAEEPPVHVHD
+807 TEENPPAHVHN
-818 LTKMEGKE
+818 LTKVEGKE

-832 GNIEY
+832 GNMEY

-843 GKYFADKD
+843 GKYFADQD
-851 ATTEISEK
+851 AVTEISEK

-870 ETEYTVDKEATAT
+870 ETEYTVDKEPTAT
-883 EDGSKSIHCKHCDA
+883 EAGSKSIHCKHCDA

-906 TGKPG
+906 TGTPG

-917 NTDKP
+917 N
-922 GSTGKPGNTGTN
+922 
-934 NEGGNGNQK
+934 QK
-943 PSGSVQ
+943 PTGSVQ
-949 TGDTTQSMPWILLL
+949 TGDTTWSMPWILLL
-963 GVSVLGCI
+963 GVSAFGCI
-971 VVLQKRRTKK
+971 VVIQKRRTKK

>member
-1 MKRKKVLAAL
+1 MKRKKVLAAF

-62 AIVTGLGAYEQAL
+62 AIVTGLKAYEQAL
-75 TYEAGA
+75 TYEAGD

-106 SVSMWLKPG
+106 SVSMWLKPD

-141 ESLGPNCKFWTNGSG
+141 ENPGPSCKFWTNGSG

-188 AYLDGKEVGTGGSI
+188 AYLDGKAVGTGGSI

-256 DAEGITVTE
+256 DAEGITATE

-286 ETGAEVKFE
+286 EAGAEVKFE

-302 TVGEEGVVT
+302 TVDEEGVVT

-341 SLNRRL
+341 SLNSRL

-406 QENLGTDYTVSA
+406 QNNLGTDYTVSA

-485 HQITLTESTG
+485 HQITLTEATG

-510 SNAPLVGE
+510 SNAPLVGK

-564 QKNLEKALDVKD
+564 QKSLEKALDVKD

-601 LGWSTDH
+601 LSWSTDR
-608 EDIIGADGT
+608 EDIIGANGT

-675 KEHLQAAIAAA
+675 KERLQAAIASA

-704 LKQAMEELYYVTVE
+704 LKQAMEELYYVTIE

-750 MVTVT
+750 MVTVI

-760 ENIAVYEE
+760 ENVAVYEE

-807 TAEEPPVHVHD
+807 TEEKPPVHVHD

-883 EDGSKSIHCKHCDA
+883 EDGSKSIHCKNCDA

-911 STDKPG
+911 STD
-917 NTDKP
+917 
-922 GSTGKPGNTGTN
+922 KPGNTGTN

-949 TGDTTQSMPWILLL
+949 TGDTTQSMAWILLL
-963 GVSVLGCI
+963 GVSALGCI
-971 VVLQKRRTKK
+971 VVIQKRRTEK

>member
-22 FPNSMSVKAENRT
+22 FPNSMSVKAERRT

-41 ASYDFD
+41 ASYDFNK
-47 QKDLTNGISGQGQAE
+47 KDLTNGVSGQGQAE
-62 AIVTGLGAYEQAL
+62 AIITGLSAYEQVL
-75 TYEAGA
+75 TYVAGD

-91 DYGLKLNQQNLGDDF
+91 DYGLKLNQQDLGDDF
-106 SVSMWLKPG
+106 SVSMWLKPNG
-115 GKFAKNEAVMFLG
+115 EFVKNEAVMFLG

-141 ESLGPNCKFWTNGSG
+141 ENPGPSCKFWTNGSG
-156 NGQSFGWTGFG
+156 NGQSFAWTGFG
-167 NMTIDTSWHC
+167 NMTMDSSWHC
-177 LTVTGSNDGVT
+177 LTVTGSNEGVT
-188 AYLDGKEVGTGGSI
+188 AYLDGKAVGTGGSI
-202 APLTGENQDVYIGVN
+202 APLTGENQDIYIGVN
-217 NWDTEFN
+217 NWDTEFD
-224 GLVDEIK
+224 GLVDDIK

-251 PEDIL
+251 PEEVL

-272 RTSKITVNMPAVAE
+272 RTSKITVNMPAVAVE
-286 ETGAEVKFE
+286 AGADVKFE
-295 SQNPEIA
+295 SQNTEIA
-302 TVGEEGVVT
+302 TVDEEGVVT
-311 AQKAGETSITT
+311 AQKAGETRITT

-341 SLNRRL
+341 SLNSRL

-353 ENELSNSAEGAE
+353 EDGLSNSAEGAE
-365 GDAQAASLIVTGL
+365 GAAQAASLIVTGL

-385 VYKDGHDG
+385 VYKDGHAG
-393 KAIQLGEYGLKLN
+393 KAIQLGDYGLKLN

-418 WVKADTA
+418 WVKADQA

-440 ENWIAISGMGRGSA
+440 ENWIAISGMGRGNA

-465 GGIYASHTTLFS
+465 GGIYGSHTTLFS

-485 HQITLTESTG
+485 HQITLTETAG
-495 KLSAYLDG
+495 QLSVYLDG

-526 NNWDAEYA
+526 NNWDTEYT
-534 GLVDEVKVYSLAMTE
+534 GLMDEVKVYTLAMTE

-557 DEFSEKL
+557 EEFSEKL

-576 ILGKNSSENE
+576 ILGKNNSENE
-586 IYYDLSLP
+586 IYYNLSLP

-601 LGWSTDH
+601 LSWSTDH
-608 EDIIGADGT
+608 EDIIGADG
-617 VTSPSA
+617 VVKGVSA

-635 NVLQAALTFKVTVK
+635 QVLKAALSFKVTVK
-649 AVDSEKLTALLEE
+649 AVDSAKLTALLQE
-662 AAKVDQTYLTDVS
+662 AEKVDQTYLTDVS
-675 KEHLQAAIAAA
+675 KERLQAAIAAA

-693 TYESVEKAYTD
+693 TYEAVEKAYTD

-718 NPFDAIVEPKAK
+718 NPFDAIVQPKVKTTLQAGT
-730 VSMQVGDAEQ
+730 SEQ

-760 ENIAVYEE
+760 ENVAGYEN
-768 GTVTAAA
+768 GTVTANA

-807 TAEEPPVHVHD
+807 TAEEPSVHVHD

-851 ATTEISEK
+851 ATTELSEK

-883 EDGSKSIHCKHCDA
+883 EDGSKSIHCKNCDA

-917 NTDKP
+917 N
-922 GSTGKPGNTGTN
+922 
-934 NEGGNGNQK
+934 QK

-949 TGDTTQSMPWILLL
+949 TGDTTPSMPWILLL
-963 GVSVLGCI
+963 GVSALGCI
-971 VVLQKRRTKK
+971 VVIQKRRTKK

>member
-11 LAGALVMSSAA
+11 LAGALVMSSVA
-22 FPNSMSVKAENRT
+22 FPNSMSVKAERRT

-41 ASYDFD
+41 ASYDFNK
-47 QKDLTNGISGQGQAE
+47 KDLTNGVSGQGQAE
-62 AIVTGLGAYEQAL
+62 AIITGLSAYEQVL
-75 TYEAGA
+75 TYVAGD

-91 DYGLKLNQQNLGDDF
+91 DYGLKLNQQDLGDDF
-106 SVSMWLKPG
+106 SVSMWLKPNG
-115 GKFAKNEAVMFLG
+115 EFAKNEAVMFLG

-141 ESLGPNCKFWTNGSG
+141 ENPGPSCKFWTNGSG

-167 NMTIDTSWHC
+167 NMTMDSSWHC
-177 LTVTGSNDGVT
+177 LTVTGSNEGVT
-188 AYLDGKEVGTGGSI
+188 AYLDGKAVGTGGSI
-202 APLTGENQDVYIGVN
+202 APLTGENQDIYIGVN
-217 NWDTEFN
+217 NWDTEFD
-224 GLVDEIK
+224 GLVDDIK

-251 PEDIL
+251 PEEVL

-272 RTSKITVNMPAVAE
+272 RTSKITVNMPAVAVE
-286 ETGAEVKFE
+286 AGAKVKFE
-295 SQNPEIA
+295 SQSTEIA
-302 TVGEEGVVT
+302 TVDEEGVVT

-341 SLNRRL
+341 SLNSRL

-353 ENELSNSAEGAE
+353 EDGLSNSAEGAE
-365 GDAQAASLIVTGL
+365 GAAQAASLIVTGL

-418 WVKADTA
+418 WVKADQA

-440 ENWIAISGMGRGSA
+440 ENWIAISGMGRGNA

-465 GGIYASHTTLFS
+465 GGIYGSHTTLFS

-485 HQITLTESTG
+485 HQITLTETAG
-495 KLSAYLDG
+495 QLSVYLDG
-503 ICLGTVN
+503 ICLGTAN

-526 NNWDAEYA
+526 NNWDTEYT
-534 GLVDEVKVYSLAMTE
+534 GLMDEVKVYSLAMTE

-557 DEFSEKL
+557 EEFSEKL
-564 QKNLEKALDVKD
+564 QKKLEKELTVKD
-576 ILGKNSSENE
+576 ILGKNSSEKE
-586 IYYDLSLP
+586 VYYNLSLP
-594 TAAAGIP
+594 TEAAGIP
-601 LGWSTDH
+601 LSWSTDH
-608 EDIIGADGT
+608 EDIIGADG
-617 VTSPSA
+617 VVKGVSA

-635 NVLQAALTFKVTVK
+635 QVLKAALSFKVTVK
-649 AVDSEKLTALLEE
+649 AVDSAKLTALLEE
-662 AAKVDQTYLTDVS
+662 AEKVDQTYLTDVS
-675 KEHLQAAIAAA
+675 KERLQAAIEAA

-693 TYESVEKAYTD
+693 TYEAVEKAYTD

-718 NPFDAIVEPKAK
+718 NPFDAIVQPKVKTTLQAGT
-730 VSMQVGDAEQ
+730 SEQ

-760 ENIAVYEE
+760 ENVAGYED
-768 GTVTAAA
+768 GTVTANAV
-775 AGKTI
+775 GKTI

-791 PGYGGFA
+791 SGYGGFS
-798 MEYSTAVEV
+798 MNYSTAVEV
-807 TAEEPPVHVHD
+807 TEENPPAHVHN
-818 LTKMEGKE
+818 LTKIEGKE

-832 GNIEY
+832 GNMEY
-837 WYCEEC
+837 WYCEDC
-843 GKYFADKD
+843 GKYFADQD
-851 ATTEISEK
+851 AVTELSEK
-859 DTILPMKEHEW
+859 DTILSMKEHEW
-870 ETEYTVDKEATAT
+870 ETEYTVDKEPTAT
-883 EDGSKSIHCKHCDA
+883 EAGSKSIHCKHCDA

-906 TGKPG
+906 TGTPG

-917 NTDKP
+917 N
-922 GSTGKPGNTGTN
+922 
-934 NEGGNGNQK
+934 QK
-943 PSGSVQ
+943 PTGSVQ
-949 TGDTTQSMPWILLL
+949 TGDTTWSMPMPWILLL
-963 GVSVLGCI
+963 SVSALGCI
-971 VVLQKRRTKK
+971 VVIQKRRTKK

>member
-11 LAGALVMSSAA
+11 LAGALVMSSAV

-41 ASYDFD
+41 ASYDFNK
-47 QKDLTNGISGQGQAE
+47 KDLTNGVSEQGQAE
-62 AIVTGLGAYEQAL
+62 AIVTGLKAYEQAL
-75 TYEAGA
+75 TYEAGD

-91 DYGLKLNQQNLGDDF
+91 DYGLKLNQQDLGDDF
-106 SVSMWLKPG
+106 SVSMWLKPNG
-115 GKFAKNEAVMFLG
+115 EFVKNEAVMFLG

-141 ESLGPNCKFWTNGSG
+141 EKPGPSCKFWTNGSG
-156 NGQSFGWTGFG
+156 NGQSFSWTDFG
-167 NMTIDTSWHC
+167 NMTMDSFWHC
-177 LTVTGSNDGVT
+177 LTVTGSNEGVT
-188 AYLDGKEVGTGGSI
+188 AYLDGKAVGTGGSI
-202 APLTGENQDVYIGVN
+202 APLTGENQDIYIGVN
-217 NWDTEFN
+217 NWDTEFD
-224 GLVDEIK
+224 GLVDDIK

-251 PEDIL
+251 PEEVL

-272 RTSKITVNMPAVAE
+272 RTSKITVNMPAVAVE
-286 ETGAEVKFE
+286 AGADVKFE
-295 SQNPEIA
+295 SQNMEIA
-302 TVGEEGVVT
+302 TVDEEGVVT
-311 AQKAGETSITT
+311 AQKAGETRITT

-341 SLNRRL
+341 SLNSRL

-353 ENELSNSAEGAE
+353 EDGLSNSVEGAE
-365 GDAQAASLIVTGL
+365 GAAQAASLIVTGL
-378 KAYNGEA
+378 KTYNGEA

-440 ENWIAISGMGRGSA
+440 ENWIAISGMGRGNA

-465 GGIYASHTTLFS
+465 GGIYGSHTTLFS

-485 HQITLTESTG
+485 HQITLTETAG
-495 KLSAYLDG
+495 QLSVYLDG

-526 NNWDAEYA
+526 NNWDTEYT
-534 GLVDEVKVYSLAMTE
+534 GLMDEVKVYSLAMTE

-576 ILGKNSSENE
+576 ILGKNNSENE
-586 IYYDLSLP
+586 IYYNLSLP

-601 LGWSTDH
+601 LSWSTDH
-608 EDIIGADGT
+608 EDIIGADG
-617 VTSPSA
+617 VVKGVSA

-649 AVDSEKLTALLEE
+649 AVDSAKLTALLQE
-662 AAKVDQTYLTDVS
+662 AEKVDQTYLTDVS
-675 KEHLQAAIAAA
+675 KERLQAAIAAA

-693 TYESVEKAYTD
+693 TYEAVEKAYTD

-718 NPFDAIVEPKAK
+718 NPFDAIVQPKVK
-730 VSMQVGDAEQ
+730 TTLQVGTSEQ

-760 ENIAVYEE
+760 ENVAGYEN
-768 GTVTAAA
+768 GTVTANA

-807 TAEEPPVHVHD
+807 TAEEPSVHVHD

-883 EDGSKSIHCKHCDA
+883 EDGSKSIHCKNCDA

-911 STDKPG
+911 STDKP
-917 NTDKP
+917 
-922 GSTGKPGNTGTN
+922 
-934 NEGGNGNQK
+934 GNQK

-963 GVSVLGCI
+963 GVSAFGCI
-971 VVLQKRRTKK
+971 VVIQRRRTKK

>member
-41 ASYDFD
+41 ASYDFNK
-47 QKDLTNGISGQGQAE
+47 KDLTNGVSEQGQAE

-75 TYEAGA
+75 TYEAGD

-91 DYGLKLNQQNLGDDF
+91 DYGLKLNQRDLGDDF
-106 SVSMWLKPG
+106 SVSMWLKPNG
-115 GKFAKNEAVMFLG
+115 DFAENEAVMFLG
-128 YHSPEKWLAVAGP
+128 YHSPEKWLAVAGSGNP
-141 ESLGPNCKFWTNGSG
+141 ESDCKFWTNGSG

-167 NMTIDTSWHC
+167 NMTIDSSWHC
-177 LTVTGSNDGVT
+177 LTVTGSNEGVT
-188 AYLDGKEVGTGGSI
+188 AYLDGKAVGTGGSI
-202 APLTGENQDVYIGVN
+202 APLTGENQDIYIGVN
-217 NWDTEFN
+217 NWDTEFD
-224 GLVDEIK
+224 GLVDDIK

-251 PEDIL
+251 PEEVL

-272 RTSKITVNMPAVAE
+272 RTSKITVNMPAVAVE
-286 ETGAEVKFE
+286 AGAKVKFE
-295 SQNPEIA
+295 SQSTEIA
-302 TVGEEGVVT
+302 TVDEEGVVT

-341 SLNRRL
+341 SLNSRL

-353 ENELSNSAEGAE
+353 EDGLSNSAEGAE
-365 GDAQAASLIVTGL
+365 GAAQAASLIVTGL

-418 WVKADTA
+418 WVKADQA

-440 ENWIAISGMGRGSA
+440 ENWIAISGMGRGNA

-465 GGIYASHTTLFS
+465 GGIYGSHTTLFS

-485 HQITLTESTG
+485 HQITLTETAG
-495 KLSAYLDG
+495 QLSVYLDG

-526 NNWDAEYA
+526 NNWDTEYT
-534 GLVDEVKVYSLAMTE
+534 GLMDEVKVYSLAMTE

-557 DEFSEKL
+557 EEFSEKL
-564 QKNLEKALDVKD
+564 KKNLEKALTVRD
-576 ILGKNSSENE
+576 ILGKNSSEKE
-586 IYYDLSLP
+586 IYYNLSLP
-594 TAAAGIP
+594 TEAAGMP
-601 LGWSTDH
+601 LSWSTDH
-608 EDIIGADGT
+608 EDIIGADGV
-617 VTSPSA
+617 VTSVSA

-635 NVLQAALTFKVTVK
+635 QVLQAELSFKVTVK
-649 AVDSEKLTALLEE
+649 AVDSAKLTALLEE
-662 AAKVDQTYLTDVS
+662 AEKVDQTYLTDVS
-675 KEHLQAAIAAA
+675 KERLQAAIAAA
-686 ETAVETP
+686 ETAVGTP
-693 TYESVEKAYTD
+693 TYEAVEKAYTD
-704 LKQAMEELYYVTVE
+704 LKQAMEELYYVPVE
-718 NPFDAIVEPKAK
+718 NPFDAIVQPKVKTTLQAGT
-730 VSMQVGDAEQ
+730 SEQ

-760 ENIAVYEE
+760 ENVAGYED
-768 GTVTAAA
+768 GTVTANAV
-775 AGKTI
+775 GKTI

-791 PGYGGFA
+791 PGYGGFS
-798 MEYSTAVEV
+798 MNYSTAVEV
-807 TAEEPPVHVHD
+807 TEENPPAHVHN
-818 LTKMEGKE
+818 LTKVEGKE

-832 GNIEY
+832 GNMEY

-843 GKYFADKD
+843 GKYFADQD
-851 ATTEISEK
+851 AVTEISEK

-870 ETEYTVDKEATAT
+870 ETEYTVDKEPTAT
-883 EDGSKSIHCKHCDA
+883 EAGSKSIHCKHCDA

-906 TGKPG
+906 TG
-911 STDKPG
+911 TQ
-917 NTDKP
+917 
-922 GSTGKPGNTGTN
+922 GSTGKPGSTGTN

-943 PSGSVQ
+943 PTGSVQ
-949 TGDTTQSMPWILLL
+949 TGDTTRSMPWILLL
-963 GVSVLGCI
+963 SVSALGCI
-971 VVLQKRRTKK
+971 VVIQKRRSKK

>member
-41 ASYDFD
+41 ASYDFNK
-47 QKDLTNGISGQGQAE
+47 KDLTNGVSEQGQAE

-75 TYEAGA
+75 TYEAGD

-91 DYGLKLNQQNLGDDF
+91 DYGLKLNQRDLGDDF
-106 SVSMWLKPG
+106 SVSMWLKPNG
-115 GKFAKNEAVMFLG
+115 DFAENEAVMFLG
-128 YHSPEKWLAVAGP
+128 YHSPEKWLAVAGSGNP
-141 ESLGPNCKFWTNGSG
+141 ESDCKFWTNGSG

-167 NMTIDTSWHC
+167 NMTIDSSWHC
-177 LTVTGSNDGVT
+177 LTVTGSNEGVT
-188 AYLDGKEVGTGGSI
+188 AYLDGKAVGTGGSI
-202 APLTGENQDVYIGVN
+202 APLTGENQDIYIGVN
-217 NWDTEFN
+217 NWDTEFD
-224 GLVDEIK
+224 GLVDDIK

-251 PEDIL
+251 PEEVL

-272 RTSKITVNMPAVAE
+272 RTSKITVNMPAVAVE
-286 ETGAEVKFE
+286 AGAKVKFE
-295 SQNPEIA
+295 SQSTEIA
-302 TVGEEGVVT
+302 TVDEEGVVT

-341 SLNRRL
+341 SLNSRL

-353 ENELSNSAEGAE
+353 EDGLSNSAEGAE
-365 GDAQAASLIVTGL
+365 GAAQAASLIVTGL

-418 WVKADTA
+418 WVKADQA

-440 ENWIAISGMGRGSA
+440 ENWIAISGMGRGNA

-465 GGIYASHTTLFS
+465 GGIYGSHTTLFS
-477 PMIQNQEW
+477 PMIQSQEW
-485 HQITLTESTG
+485 HQITLTETAG
-495 KLSAYLDG
+495 QLSVYLDG
-503 ICLGTVN
+503 ICFGTAN

-526 NNWDAEYA
+526 NNWDTEYT
-534 GLVDEVKVYSLAMTE
+534 GLMDEVKVYSLAMTE

-557 DEFSEKL
+557 EEFSEKL
-564 QKNLEKALDVKD
+564 QKKLEKELTVKD
-576 ILGKNSSENE
+576 ILGKNSSEKE
-586 IYYDLSLP
+586 VYYNLSLP
-594 TAAAGIP
+594 TEVAGIP
-601 LGWSTDH
+601 LSWSTDH
-608 EDIIGADGT
+608 EDIIGADG
-617 VTSPSA
+617 VVKGVSA

-635 NVLQAALTFKVTVK
+635 QVLQAALSFKVTVK
-649 AVDSEKLTALLEE
+649 AVDSAKLTALLEE
-662 AAKVDQTYLTDVS
+662 AEKVDQTYLTDVS
-675 KEHLQAAIAAA
+675 KERLQAAIAAA

-693 TYESVEKAYTD
+693 TYEAVEKAYTD
-704 LKQAMEELYYVTVE
+704 LKQAMEELYYVPVE
-718 NPFDAIVEPKAK
+718 NPFDAIVQPKVKTTLQAGT
-730 VSMQVGDAEQ
+730 SEQ

-760 ENIAVYEE
+760 ENVAGYEN
-768 GTVTAAA
+768 GTVTANAV
-775 AGKTI
+775 GKTI

-791 PGYGGFA
+791 LGYGGFS
-798 MEYSTAVEV
+798 MNYSTAVEV
-807 TAEEPPVHVHD
+807 TEENPPAHVHN
-818 LTKMEGKE
+818 LTKVEGKE

-832 GNIEY
+832 GNMEY

-843 GKYFADKD
+843 GKYFADQD
-851 ATTEISEK
+851 AVTEISGK

-870 ETEYTVDKEATAT
+870 ETEYTVDKEPTAT
-883 EDGSKSIHCKHCDA
+883 EAGSKSIHCKHCDA
-897 KKDVQVIPA
+897 KMDVQVIPA
-906 TGKPG
+906 TGTPG

-917 NTDKP
+917 N
-922 GSTGKPGNTGTN
+922 
-934 NEGGNGNQK
+934 QK
-943 PSGSVQ
+943 PTGSVQ
-949 TGDTTQSMPWILLL
+949 TGDTTWSMPWILLL
-963 GVSVLGCI
+963 GVSAFGCI
-971 VVLQKRRTKK
+971 VVIQKRRTKK

>member
-11 LAGALVMSSAA
+11 LAGALVMSSAV

-41 ASYDFD
+41 ASYDFNK
-47 QKDLTNGISGQGQAE
+47 KDLTNGVSEQGQAE
-62 AIVTGLGAYEQAL
+62 AIVTGLKAYEQAL
-75 TYEAGA
+75 TYEAGD

-91 DYGLKLNQQNLGDDF
+91 DYGLKLNQQDLGDGF
-106 SVSMWLKPG
+106 SVSMWLKPNG
-115 GKFAKNEAVMFLG
+115 EFVKNEAVMFLG

-141 ESLGPNCKFWTNGSG
+141 ENPGPSCKFWTNGSG
-156 NGQSFGWTGFG
+156 NGQSFSWTDFG
-167 NMTIDTSWHC
+167 NMTMDSSWHC
-177 LTVTGSNDGVT
+177 LTVTGSNEGVT
-188 AYLDGKEVGTGGSI
+188 AYLDGKAVGTGGSI
-202 APLTGENQDVYIGVN
+202 APLTGENQDIYIGVN
-217 NWDTEFN
+217 NWDTEFD
-224 GLVDEIK
+224 GLVDDIK

-236 LSEQEVLQLYNPEIT
+236 LSEQEVLQLYNPEIK
-251 PEDIL
+251 PEEVL

-272 RTSKITVNMPAVAE
+272 RTSKITVNMPAVAVE
-286 ETGAEVKFE
+286 AGADVKFE
-295 SQNPEIA
+295 SQSTEIA
-302 TVGEEGVVT
+302 TVDEEGVVT
-311 AQKAGETSITT
+311 AQKAGETRITT
-322 TVTLGSV
+322 TVTLGNV

-341 SLNRRL
+341 SLNSRL

-353 ENELSNSAEGAE
+353 EDGLSNSAEGAA
-365 GDAQAASLIVTGL
+365 GDAQTASLIVTGL

-440 ENWIAISGMGRGSA
+440 ENWIAISGKGRGNA

-465 GGIYASHTTLFS
+465 GGIYGSHTTLFS

-485 HQITLTESTG
+485 HQITLTETAG
-495 KLSAYLDG
+495 QLSVYLDG

-526 NNWDAEYA
+526 NNWDTEYT
-534 GLVDEVKVYSLAMTE
+534 GLMDEVKVYSLAMTE

-576 ILGKNSSENE
+576 ILGKNNSENE
-586 IYYDLSLP
+586 IYYNLSLP

-601 LGWSTDH
+601 LSWSTDH
-608 EDIIGADGT
+608 EDIIGADG
-617 VTSPSA
+617 VVKGVSA

-635 NVLQAALTFKVTVK
+635 NVLQAALSFKVTVK
-649 AVDSEKLTALLEE
+649 AVDSAKLTALLQE
-662 AAKVDQTYLTDVS
+662 AEKVDQTYLTDVS
-675 KEHLQAAIAAA
+675 KERLQAAIAAA

-693 TYESVEKAYTD
+693 TYEAVEKAYTD

-718 NPFDAIVEPKAK
+718 NPFDAIVQPKVK
-730 VSMQVGDAEQ
+730 TTLQVGTSEQ

-760 ENIAVYEE
+760 ENVAGYEN
-768 GTVTAAA
+768 GTVTANA

-807 TAEEPPVHVHD
+807 TAEEPSVHVHD

-832 GNIEY
+832 GNMEY

-883 EDGSKSIHCKHCDA
+883 EDGSKSIHCKNCDA

-911 STDKPG
+911 STDKP
-917 NTDKP
+917 
-922 GSTGKPGNTGTN
+922 
-934 NEGGNGNQK
+934 GNQK

-963 GVSVLGCI
+963 GVSAFGCI
-971 VVLQKRRTKK
+971 VVIQKRRTKK

>member
-41 ASYDFD
+41 ASYDFNK
-47 QKDLTNGISGQGQAE
+47 KDLTNGVSEQGQAE

-75 TYEAGA
+75 TYEAGD

-91 DYGLKLNQQNLGDDF
+91 DYGLKLNQRDLGDDF
-106 SVSMWLKPG
+106 SVSMWLKPNG
-115 GKFAKNEAVMFLG
+115 DFAENEAVMFLG
-128 YHSPEKWLAVAGP
+128 YHSPEKWLAVAGSGNP
-141 ESLGPNCKFWTNGSG
+141 ESDCKFWTNGSG

-167 NMTIDTSWHC
+167 NMTIDSSWHC
-177 LTVTGSNDGVT
+177 LTVTGSNEGVT
-188 AYLDGKEVGTGGSI
+188 AYLDGKAVGTGGSI
-202 APLTGENQDVYIGVN
+202 APLTGENQDIYIGVN
-217 NWDTEFN
+217 NWDTEFD
-224 GLVDEIK
+224 GLVDDIK

-251 PEDIL
+251 PEEVL

-272 RTSKITVNMPAVAE
+272 RTSKITVNMPAVAVE
-286 ETGAEVKFE
+286 AGAKVKFE
-295 SQNPEIA
+295 SQSTEIA
-302 TVGEEGVVT
+302 TVDEEGVVT

-322 TVTLGSV
+322 TATLGSV

-341 SLNRRL
+341 SLNSRL

-353 ENELSNSAEGAE
+353 EDGLSNSAEGAE
-365 GDAQAASLIVTGL
+365 GAAQAASLIVTGL

-418 WVKADTA
+418 WVKADQA

-440 ENWIAISGMGRGSA
+440 ENWIAISGMGRGNA

-465 GGIYASHTTLFS
+465 GGIYGSHTTLFS
-477 PMIQNQEW
+477 PMIQSQEW
-485 HQITLTESTG
+485 HQITLTETAG
-495 KLSAYLDG
+495 QLSVYLDG

-526 NNWDAEYA
+526 NNWDTEYT
-534 GLVDEVKVYSLAMTE
+534 GLMDEVKVYSLAMTE

-557 DEFSEKL
+557 EEFSEKL
-564 QKNLEKALDVKD
+564 KKNLEKALTVRD
-576 ILGKNSSENE
+576 ILGKNSSEKE
-586 IYYDLSLP
+586 IYYNLSLP
-594 TAAAGIP
+594 TEAAGMP
-601 LGWSTDH
+601 LSWSTDH
-608 EDIIGADGT
+608 EDIIGADGV
-617 VTSPSA
+617 VTSVSA

-635 NVLQAALTFKVTVK
+635 QVLQAELSFKVTVK
-649 AVDSEKLTALLEE
+649 AVDSAKLTALLEE
-662 AAKVDQTYLTDVS
+662 AEKVDQTYLTDVS
-675 KEHLQAAIAAA
+675 KERLQAAIAAA
-686 ETAVETP
+686 ETAVGTP
-693 TYESVEKAYTD
+693 TYEAVEKAYTD

-718 NPFDAIVEPKAK
+718 NPFDAIVQPKVKTTLQAGT
-730 VSMQVGDAEQ
+730 SEQ

-760 ENIAVYEE
+760 ENVAGYED
-768 GTVTAAA
+768 GTVTANAV
-775 AGKTI
+775 GKTI

-791 PGYGGFA
+791 LGYGGFS
-798 MEYSTAVEV
+798 MNYSTAVEV
-807 TAEEPPVHVHD
+807 TEENPPAHVHN
-818 LTKMEGKE
+818 LTKVEGKE

-832 GNIEY
+832 GNMEY

-843 GKYFADKD
+843 GKYFADQD
-851 ATTEISEK
+851 AVTEISGK

-870 ETEYTVDKEATAT
+870 ETEYTVDKEPTAT
-883 EDGSKSIHCKHCDA
+883 EAGSKSIHCKHCDA
-897 KKDVQVIPA
+897 KMDVQVIPA
-906 TGKPG
+906 TGTPG

-917 NTDKP
+917 N
-922 GSTGKPGNTGTN
+922 
-934 NEGGNGNQK
+934 QK
-943 PSGSVQ
+943 PTGSVQ
-949 TGDTTQSMPWILLL
+949 TGDTTWSMPWILLL
-963 GVSVLGCI
+963 GVSAFGCI
-971 VVLQKRRTKK
+971 VVIQKRRTKK

>member
-22 FPNSMSVKAENRT
+22 FPNSMSVKAERRT

-41 ASYDFD
+41 ASYDFNK
-47 QKDLTNGISGQGQAE
+47 KDLTNGVSGQGQAE
-62 AIVTGLGAYEQAL
+62 AIITGLSAYEQVL
-75 TYEAGA
+75 TYAAGD

-91 DYGLKLNQQNLGDDF
+91 DYGLKLNQQDLGDDF
-106 SVSMWLKPG
+106 SVSMWLKPNG
-115 GKFAKNEAVMFLG
+115 AFAKNEAVMFLG

-141 ESLGPNCKFWTNGSG
+141 ENPGPSCKFWTNGSG

-167 NMTIDTSWHC
+167 NMTMDSSWHC
-177 LTVTGSNDGVT
+177 LTVTGSNEGVT
-188 AYLDGKEVGTGGSI
+188 AYLDGKAVGTGGSI
-202 APLTGENQDVYIGVN
+202 APLTGENQDIYIGVN
-217 NWDTEFN
+217 NWDTEFD
-224 GLVDEIK
+224 GLVDDIK

-251 PEDIL
+251 PEEVL

-272 RTSKITVNMPAVAE
+272 RTSKITVNMPAVAVE
-286 ETGAEVKFE
+286 AGADVKFE
-295 SQNPEIA
+295 SQNTEIA
-302 TVGEEGVVT
+302 TVDEEGVVT
-311 AQKAGETSITT
+311 AQQAGETRITT

-341 SLNRRL
+341 SLNSRL

-353 ENELSNSAEGAE
+353 EDGLSNSAEGAE
-365 GDAQAASLIVTGL
+365 GAAQAASLIVTGL

-418 WVKADTA
+418 WVKADQA

-440 ENWIAISGMGRGSA
+440 ENWIAISGMGRGNA

-465 GGIYASHTTLFS
+465 GGIYGSHTTLFS

-485 HQITLTESTG
+485 HQITLTETAG
-495 KLSAYLDG
+495 QLSVYLDG
-503 ICLGTVN
+503 ICLGTVS
-510 SNAPLVGE
+510 SNAPLAGE

-526 NNWDAEYA
+526 NNWDTEYT
-534 GLVDEVKVYSLAMTE
+534 GLMDEVKVYSLAMTE

-557 DEFSEKL
+557 EEFSEKL
-564 QKNLEKALDVKD
+564 QKKLEKELTLRD
-576 ILGKNSSENE
+576 ILGKNSSEKE
-586 IYYDLSLP
+586 IYYNLSLP
-594 TAAAGIP
+594 TEAAGMP
-601 LGWSTDH
+601 LSWSTDH
-608 EDIIGADGT
+608 EDIIGADGV
-617 VTSPSA
+617 VTGVSA

-635 NVLQAALTFKVTVK
+635 QVLQAELSFKVTVK
-649 AVDSEKLTALLEE
+649 AVDSAKLTALLEE
-662 AAKVDQTYLTDVS
+662 AEKVDQTYLTDVS
-675 KEHLQAAIAAA
+675 KERLQAAIAAA
-686 ETAVETP
+686 ETAVGTP
-693 TYESVEKAYTD
+693 TYEAVEKAYTD
-704 LKQAMEELYYVTVE
+704 LKQAMEELYYVPVE
-718 NPFDAIVEPKAK
+718 NPFDAIVQPKVKTTLQAGT
-730 VSMQVGDAEQ
+730 SEQ

-760 ENIAVYEE
+760 ENVAGYED
-768 GTVTAAA
+768 GTVTANAV
-775 AGKTI
+775 GKTI

-791 PGYGGFA
+791 PGYGGFS
-798 MEYSTAVEV
+798 MNYSTAVEV
-807 TAEEPPVHVHD
+807 TEENPPAHVHN
-818 LTKMEGKE
+818 LTKVEGKE

-832 GNIEY
+832 GNTEY

-843 GKYFADKD
+843 GKYFADQD
-851 ATTEISEK
+851 AVTEISEK

-870 ETEYTVDKEATAT
+870 ETEYTVDKEPTAT
-883 EDGSKSIHCKHCDA
+883 EAGSKSIHCKHCDA

-906 TGKPG
+906 TG
-911 STDKPG
+911 TQ
-917 NTDKP
+917 
-922 GSTGKPGNTGTN
+922 GSTGKPGSTGTN

-943 PSGSVQ
+943 PTGSVQ
-949 TGDTTQSMPWILLL
+949 TGDTTRSMPWILLL
-963 GVSVLGCI
+963 SVSALGCT
-971 VVLQKRRTKK
+971 VVIQKRRSKK